1 MKAGSQRD
9 AVRLRLAEI
18 EAENGGRLT
27 PDAVVA
33 DAKDP
38 SSPLH
43 PYFEWDV
50 KKAAAAHWIEQA
62 RALISSVHVVV
73 RTDTK
78 SVRSVYYVRDP
89 RADTHEQG
97 YVSVKTLRTDADLA
111 REALLSEFTCV
122 AHALRRAR
130 ELAVALGSASEVESL
145 LQSVIGL
152 RQRFSDPPAQRQ

>member
-1 MKAGSQRD
+1 MKDGAQRD
-9 AVRLRLAEI
+9 AMRARLAEI
-18 EAENGGRLT
+18 EVANGGRLT
-27 PDAVVA
+27 PRAVVV

-50 KKAAAAHWIEQA
+50 TKAAEAHWLEQA
-62 RALISSVHVVV
+62 RTLITSVHVVF
-73 RTDTK
+73 RTESK

-89 RADTHEQG
+89 SAAAHEQG
-97 YVSVKTLRTDADLA
+97 YLSVKTLRTDADLA
-111 REALLSEFTCV
+111 RQALVSEFTRV
-122 AHALRRAR
+122 ADLLRRAR
-130 ELAVALGSASEVESL
+130 ELAVALDSANEVESL